1 MRRRT
6 TTQLVLNKSKSLQP
20 DSNNTRLDF
29 YLSTPAM
36 IILPIKGRKIKFM
49 SKKNKQASPAPS
61 NDQAQTVQSSMI
73 FHAPQKGLH
82 R

>member
-1 MRRRT
+1 M
-6 TTQLVLNKSKSLQP
+6 V
-20 DSNNTRLDF
+20 
-29 YLSTPAM
+29 
-36 IILPIKGRKIKFM
+36 IISIKGRKIKFM

>member
-1 MRRRT
+1 
-6 TTQLVLNKSKSLQP
+6 
-20 DSNNTRLDF
+20 
-29 YLSTPAM
+29 M
-36 IILPIKGRKIKFM
+36 IIIPIKGRKIKFT

-61 NDQAQTVQSSMI
+61 NDQAQTVQSSTI